1 MYSMKQVQTDSAEI
15 KAIKRY
21 IELTPAPKL
30 STRSIECFEVRGLEL
45 KELVIMGSKDINGLV
60 DAIFLALDYGRA
72 KGLRMGRKEATKK
85 TE

>member
-1 MYSMKQVQTDSAEI
+1 MYGMKQAQTDSAEI

-30 STRSIECFEVRGLEL
+30 PARSIDCFEIRGLEL

-60 DAIFLALDYGRA
+60 DAIFLALNYGKA
-72 KGLRMGRKEATKK
+72 KGLRMGRREATQK
-85 TE
+85 TK

>member
-1 MYSMKQVQTDSAEI
+1 
-15 KAIKRY
+15 
-21 IELTPAPKL
+21 
-30 STRSIECFEVRGLEL
+30 
-45 KELVIMGSKDINGLV
+45 MGSKDINGLV